1 MNGLYSFYILELK
14 SRPCEKFL
22 ADFFT
27 TAFLKAL
34 EINLLWLSTL
44 KIADGQ
50 TLRSVE
56 MQKSTREF
64 YHREDVKKNSDIE
77 SIP

>member
-1 MNGLYSFYILELK
+1 MAFKLK

-34 EINLLWLSTL
+34 EINLLYLSTL

-50 TLRSVE
+50 ALRSVE
-56 MQKSTREF
+56 VQKSAKGVTV
-64 YHREDVKKNSDIE
+64 HCKE
-77 SIP
+77 SALTYADFARFQI

>member
-1 MNGLYSFYILELK
+1 MAFLSTRLVELK
-14 SRPCEKFL
+14 SRLCEKFL

-34 EINLLWLSTL
+34 EINLLYLSTL

-50 TLRSVE
+50 ALRSVE
-56 MQKSTREF
+56 VQKSAREF
-64 YHREDVKKNSDIE
+64 YQLEKI
-77 SIP
+77 

>member
-1 MNGLYSFYILELK
+1 MNDLYSYYIVELK
-14 SRPCEKFL
+14 LRPCEKFL

-34 EINLLWLSTL
+34 EINLLCLSTL
-44 KIADGQ
+44 KIA
-50 TLRSVE
+50 VE
-56 MQKSTREF
+56 VQKSTREF

>member
-1 MNGLYSFYILELK
+1 MAFKLK

-34 EINLLWLSTL
+34 EINLLYICTL

-50 TLRSVE
+50 ALRSVE
-56 MQKSTREF
+56 VQKSAKGVTL
-64 YHREDVKKNSDIE
+64 
-77 SIP
+77 